1 MSDAMLVRG
10 RWILTG
16 GGEHDPVLHD
26 AAIRIDDGMIAEV
39 GDWET
44 LRARHPDAMILGSG
58 RFAIM
63 PGMVNAHH
71 HSNGVSAIQ
80 QGIRDSL
87 LESWLIS
94 LLLERRLTPRLATLL
109 SAARLLRT
117 GVTSVVDVH
126 SDRGTAQAYAA
137 NAREALAAYDSA
149 GIRVA
154 FAAGLMTQCFLVSG
168 AGEDEKFLAGLPD
181 EDLRRFAARRLP
193 PPDNL
198 DEDDYFGIIDE
209 LWRGHRGH
217 DRIDVWYAPPGPQ
230 WVSDAFMQRIA
241 EEAEAR
247 DTGVQTHVSE
257 SLYEMLHGPR
267 YYGKPTIRHLF
278 DLGVLGPRF
287 SIAHGVWLTELEIEL
302 MADTGA
308 AVSHNPSSNLR
319 LRAGIAPLNAM
330 LASGVTVGLG
340 MDGTTINDDEDY
352 FDEMRLAMRL
362 HRTPRFD
369 GPAPEPARVL
379 EMATAGGARLMRKE
393 GVLGAI
399 APGRAADLVLVDL
412 DRVTWPWVAPEA
424 DPRELLLMR
433 TGAGDV
439 DTVLIGGEVVLE
451 NRRPTRFDIDEAG
464 REAAAMLASQA
475 SMSTDAPMVDRLRRH
490 VEAHYRSWE
499 VPDLVPWTVYN
510 ARGWSPSRPGT
521 TAAHVDRPDARHP
534 RVATW

>member
-10 RWILTG
+10 RWVVTG
-16 GGEHDPVLHD
+16 GGEDDPVLAD
-26 AAIRIDDGMIAEV
+26 AAVRVEDGGIAEV

-44 LRARHPDAMILGSG
+44 LHARHPDAATVGSE
-58 RFAIM
+58 RVAIM

-80 QGIRDSL
+80 QGVQDRL
-87 LESWLIS
+87 LESWLLS
-94 LLLERRLTPRLATLL
+94 LALGRRLTPRLATLL

-126 SDRGTAQAYAA
+126 SDRGTAEAYAA
-137 NAREALAAYDSA
+137 NAREALAAYDDA

-154 FAAGLMTQCFLVSG
+154 FAAGLMMQCFLVSG

-181 EDLRRFAARRLP
+181 EDLRDFAARRLP
-193 PPDNL
+193 PTDDL
-198 DEDDYFGIIDE
+198 SEDDHFGIIDD
-209 LWRGHRGH
+209 LWRRHREH

-241 EEAEAR
+241 EQAEAR

-257 SLYEMLHGPR
+257 SLYEMLHGPL
-267 YYGKPTIRHLF
+267 YYGKPTVRHLF

-287 SIAHGVWLTELEIEL
+287 SIAHGVWLTEPEIEL
-302 MADTGA
+302 MAETGA

-330 LASGVTVGLG
+330 LENGVTVGLG

-369 GPAPEPARVL
+369 GPAPAPAQVL
-379 EMATAGGARLMRKE
+379 EMATTGGARLMGKE
-393 GVLGAI
+393 DTIGAI
-399 APGRAADLVLVDL
+399 APGRAADLVLVGL

-433 TGAGDV
+433 ARAGDV
-439 DTVLIGGEVVLE
+439 DTVMVGGEIVL
-451 NRRPTRFDIDEAG
+451 RGGRPTRFDLDEVAA
-464 REAAAMLASQA
+464 EAVAMLAGQPFR
-475 SMSTDAPMVDRLRRH
+475 STDARMVERLRGH
-490 VEAHYRSWE
+490 VEAYYREWE
-499 VPDLVPWTVYN
+499 VPDLAPWTVYN
-510 ARGWSPSRPGT
+510 AR
-521 TAAHVDRPDARHP
+521 D
-534 RVATW
+534 

>member
-1 MSDAMLVRG
+1 MSDSMLVRG
-10 RWILTG
+10 RWIITG
-16 GGEHDPVLHD
+16 GGDGDPVLND
-26 AAIRIDDGMIAEV
+26 AAVRIEDGTIVEV
-39 GDWET
+39 GDWEM
-44 LRARHPDAMILGSG
+44 LRDQHPGATTLGSE

-71 HSNGVSAIQ
+71 HGNGVSAIQ
-80 QGIRDSL
+80 QGIQDRL
-87 LESWLIS
+87 LESWLLS
-94 LLLERRLTPRLATLL
+94 LSLGRRLTPRLATLL

-126 SDRGTAQAYAA
+126 SDRGTADLYAA
-137 NAREALAAYDSA
+137 NAREALAAYEDA

-168 AGEDEKFLAGLPD
+168 AGEDEKFLTGLPD
-181 EDLRRFAARRLP
+181 DDLRRFAARRLP
-193 PPDNL
+193 RPDSL
-198 DEDDYFGIIDE
+198 GEDDYLGIVDD
-209 LWRGHRGH
+209 LWRRYRGH
-217 DRIDVWYAPPGPQ
+217 GRIDVWYAPPGPQ

-241 EEAEAR
+241 EQVEAR

-257 SLYEMLHGPR
+257 SLYEMLHGPL

-287 SIAHGVWLTELEIEL
+287 SIAHGVWLTESEIEL
-302 MADTGA
+302 MAETGA

-319 LRAGIAPLNAM
+319 LRAGIAPINAM

-369 GPAPEPARVL
+369 GPAPEPARIL

-393 GVLGAI
+393 ATLGAI
-399 APGRAADLVLVDL
+399 APDHAADLVLIDL
-412 DRVTWPWVAPEA
+412 DRVVWPWIAPEA

-433 TGAGDV
+433 AGAADV
-439 DTVLIGGEVVLE
+439 DTVLVGGEVVL
-451 NRRPTRFDIDEAG
+451 RDGRPTRFDLDEVG
-464 REAAAMLASQA
+464 REAAEMLGRQPFRSA
-475 SMSTDAPMVDRLRRH
+475 DARMIERLRRH
-490 VEAHYRSWE
+490 VEAYYLKWE
-499 VPDLVPWTVYN
+499 VPDLAPWTVYN
-510 ARGWSPSRPGT
+510 ARG
-521 TAAHVDRPDARHP
+521 
-534 RVATW
+534 

>member
-10 RWILTG
+10 RWVVTG
-16 GGEHDPVLHD
+16 GGQDDPVLSD
-26 AAIRIDDGMIAEV
+26 AAIRVEDGTIAEV
-39 GDWET
+39 GDWVT
-44 LRARHPDAMILGSG
+44 LRGRHPDAAIFGSEHV
-58 RFAIM
+58 AIM

-80 QGIRDSL
+80 QGVRDRL

-94 LLLERRLTPRLATLL
+94 LSLGRRLATLL

-126 SDRGTAQAYAA
+126 SDRGTAAAYAA
-137 NAREALAAYDSA
+137 NAGEALSAYEDA

-168 AGEDEKFLAGLPD
+168 AGEDERFLAGLPD
-181 EDLRRFAARRLP
+181 DDLRRFAARRLP
-193 PPDNL
+193 RPGNL
-198 DEDDYFGIIDE
+198 DEGDYLGIVDD
-209 LWRGHRGH
+209 LWRRYRMH

-241 EEAEAR
+241 EQAEAR

-257 SLYEMLHGPR
+257 SLYEMLHGPL
-267 YYGKPTIRHLF
+267 YYGKETIRHLY

-287 SIAHGVWLTELEIEL
+287 SIAHGVWLTRPEIEL
-302 MADTGA
+302 MAETGA

-369 GPAPEPARVL
+369 GPAPAPTQVL
-379 EMATAGGARLMRKE
+379 QMATAGGARLMRKE
-393 GVLGAI
+393 GTLGAI

-412 DRVTWPWVAPEA
+412 NRVIWPWVAPEA

-433 TGAGDV
+433 ARAGDV
-439 DTVLIGGEVVLE
+439 DTVIIGGEVVL
-451 NRRPTRFDIDEAG
+451 RDGRPTRFDLDEAAA
-464 REAAAMLASQA
+464 EAAAMLADQPFRSA
-475 SMSTDAPMVDRLRRH
+475 DARMVERLRGH
-490 VEAHYRSWE
+490 VEAYYRNWE
-499 VPDLVPWTVYN
+499 VPDLAPWTVYN
-510 ARGWSPSRPGT
+510 ARG
-521 TAAHVDRPDARHP
+521 
-534 RVATW
+534 

>member
-16 GGEHDPVLHD
+16 GGEHDPVLSD
-26 AAIRIDDGMIAEV
+26 AAIRIDDGTIAEV

-44 LRARHPDAMILGSG
+44 LRDRHPDAAVLGSE
-58 RFAIM
+58 RVAIM

-71 HSNGVSAIQ
+71 HANGVSAIQ
-80 QGIRDSL
+80 QGIRDRL
-87 LESWLIS
+87 LESWLLS
-94 LLLERRLTPRLATLL
+94 LSLGRSLAPRLATLL

-137 NAREALAAYDSA
+137 NAGEALAAYDDA

-181 EDLRRFAARRLP
+181 DDLRRFAARRLP
-193 PPDNL
+193 PPDTL
-198 DEDDYFGIIDE
+198 GEDDYFGIIDD
-209 LWRGHRGH
+209 LWRRYRAH

-230 WVSDAFMQRIA
+230 WVSDSFMQRIA
-241 EEAEAR
+241 EQAEVR

-267 YYGKPTIRHLF
+267 HYGKPTVRHLF

-287 SIAHGVWLTELEIEL
+287 SIAHGVWLTESEIEL
-302 MADTGA
+302 MAETGA

-330 LASGVTVGLG
+330 LAAGVTVGLG

-369 GPAPEPARVL
+369 GPAPEPAKVL
-379 EMATAGGARLMRKE
+379 EMATAGGARLMGKE
-393 GVLGAI
+393 DTIGGI
-399 APGRAADLVLVDL
+399 APGRAADLVLVDP

-424 DPRELLLMR
+424 DSRELLLMR
-433 TGAGDV
+433 AGAGDV
-439 DTVLIGGEVVLE
+439 DTVIIGGEVVL
-451 NRRPTRFDIDEAG
+451 RGGRPTRFDLDEVAG
-464 REAAAMLASQA
+464 EAAAVLRSQPCRSA
-475 SMSTDAPMVDRLRRH
+475 DARMIERLRGH
-490 VEAHYRSWE
+490 IEAYYREWE
-499 VPDLVPWTVYN
+499 VPGLAPWTVYN
-510 ARGWSPSRPGT
+510 ARG
-521 TAAHVDRPDARHP
+521 
-534 RVATW
+534 

>member
-1 MSDAMLVRG
+1 MSDEFLVRG
-10 RWILTG
+10 RWIVTG
-16 GGEHDPVLHD
+16 GAEDDPVLAD
-26 AAIRIDDGMIAEV
+26 AAVRVEDGAIAEI
-39 GDWET
+39 GDWGA
-44 LRARHPDAMILGSG
+44 LRGRHPDATTLGSE
-58 RFAIM
+58 RVAIM

-80 QGIRDSL
+80 QGIRDLL
-87 LESWLIS
+87 LESWLLS
-94 LLLERRLTPRLATLL
+94 LSLGRRLAPRLATLL

-126 SDRGTAQAYAA
+126 SDRGNAEAYAA
-137 NAREALAAYDSA
+137 NAREALDAYDDA

-168 AGEDEKFLAGLPD
+168 AGEDEKFLARLPD
-181 EDLRRFAARRLP
+181 DELRRFAARRLP

-198 DEDDYFGIIDE
+198 DEDDYFGIIDD
-209 LWRGHRGH
+209 LWRRYRGH

-230 WVSDAFMQRIA
+230 WVSDTFMQRIA
-241 EEAEAR
+241 EQAEAR

-257 SLYEMLHGPR
+257 SLYEMLHGPL
-267 YYGKPTIRHLF
+267 YYGKPTVRHLF

-287 SIAHGVWLTELEIEL
+287 SIAHGVWLTQPEIEL
-302 MADTGA
+302 MAETGA

-369 GPAPEPARVL
+369 GPAPEPAQVL
-379 EMATAGGARLMRKE
+379 QMATAGGARLMRKE
-393 GVLGAI
+393 GMLGAI
-399 APGRAADLVLVDL
+399 APGRAADLVLVSL
-412 DRVTWPWVAPEA
+412 DRVAWPWIAPEA

-433 TGAGDV
+433 AGAGDV
-439 DTVLIGGEVVLE
+439 DTVLIGGEVVLR
-451 NRRPTRFDIDEAG
+451 NGRPTRFDVEEVG
-464 REAAAMLASQA
+464 REAAAMLGSQA
-475 SMSTDAPMVDRLRRH
+475 FRSADAAMIERLRRH
-490 VEAHYRSWE
+490 VEAYYEAWE
-499 VPDLVPWTVYN
+499 VPDLTPYTVYN
-510 ARGWSPSRPGT
+510 ARG
-521 TAAHVDRPDARHP
+521 
-534 RVATW
+534 

>member
-1 MSDAMLVRG
+1 MSDATLVRG
-10 RWILTG
+10 RWVVTG
-16 GGEHDPVLHD
+16 SGQGDPVLSD
-26 AAIRIDDGMIAEV
+26 AAVRVVDGRIAEI

-44 LRARHPDAMILGSG
+44 LRGRHPDATLLGSD
-58 RFAIM
+58 RVAIM

-80 QGIRDSL
+80 QGIRDRL
-87 LESWLIS
+87 LESWLLS
-94 LLLERRLTPRLATLL
+94 LSLGRRLSPRLATLL

-126 SDRGTAQAYAA
+126 SDRGTAEAYAA
-137 NAREALAAYDSA
+137 NAGEALAAYDDA

-168 AGEDEKFLAGLPD
+168 AGEDENFLAALPD
-181 EDLRRFAARRLP
+181 DDLRRFAARRLP
-193 PPDNL
+193 SPDNL
-198 DEDDYFGIIDE
+198 GEDDYFGIMDDM
-209 LWRGHRGH
+209 WRRYQGH

-241 EEAEAR
+241 EQAQIR

-257 SLYEMLHGPR
+257 SFYEMLHGPL
-267 YYGKPTIRHLF
+267 YYGTPTIRHLF

-287 SIAHGVWLTELEIEL
+287 SIAHGVWLTEPEIEL
-302 MADTGA
+302 MAETGA

-330 LASGVTVGLG
+330 LANGVTVGLG

-362 HRTPRFD
+362 HRTPHFE
-369 GPAPEPARVL
+369 GPAPEPAQVL
-379 EMATAGGARLMRKE
+379 QMATTGGARLLRKE
-393 GVLGAI
+393 DMLGAI
-399 APGRAADLVLVDL
+399 APGRTADLVLVDL
-412 DRVTWPWVAPEA
+412 DRVTWPWIAPEA

-433 TGAGDV
+433 AGAGDV
-439 DTVLIGGEVVLE
+439 DTVLVGGEVVL
-451 NRRPTRFDIDEAG
+451 RDGRPTRFDLDEVG
-464 REAAAMLASQA
+464 REAAAMLGGQA
-475 SMSTDAPMVDRLRRH
+475 FRSADAAMVERLRRH
-490 VEAHYRSWE
+490 VEAHYQAWE

-510 ARGWSPSRPGT
+510 A
-521 TAAHVDRPDARHP
+521 HV
-534 RVATW
+534 

>member
-1 MSDAMLVRG
+1 MSDATLVRG
-10 RWILTG
+10 RWIVTG
-16 GGEHDPVLHD
+16 GEQDDPVLSD
-26 AAIRIDDGMIAEV
+26 AAVRVEHDTIAEV
-39 GDWET
+39 GDWKT
-44 LRARHPDAMILGSG
+44 LRGRHPDAAVLGSD
-58 RFAIM
+58 RVAIM

-80 QGIRDSL
+80 QGIRDRL

-94 LLLERRLTPRLATLL
+94 LSLGRRLTPRLATLL

-126 SDRGTAQAYAA
+126 SDRGTSDAYAA
-137 NAREALAAYDSA
+137 NAGEALAAYEDA

-168 AGEDEKFLAGLPD
+168 AGEDDRFLAGLPD

-193 PPDNL
+193 RPDSL
-198 DEDDYFGIIDE
+198 DEDDYFGIMDD
-209 LWRGHRGH
+209 LWRRYRTH

-230 WVSDAFMQRIA
+230 WVSDAFMQDIA
-241 EEAEAR
+241 AQAAAR

-267 YYGKPTIRHLF
+267 HYAKTTVRHLF

-287 SIAHGVWLTELEIEL
+287 SIAHGVWLTEPEIEL
-302 MADTGA
+302 MAETGA

-330 LASGVTVGLG
+330 LEAGVTVGLG

-369 GPAPEPARVL
+369 GPAPEPAQVL
-379 EMATAGGARLMRKE
+379 RMATAGGARLMRKE
-393 GVLGAI
+393 DAI
-399 APGRAADLVLVDL
+399 GTIASGRAADLVLVDL
-412 DRVTWPWVAPEA
+412 DRVVWPWVAPES

-433 TGAGDV
+433 AGAGDV
-439 DTVLIGGEVVLE
+439 DTVLVGGDVVLSGG
-451 NRRPTRFDIDEAG
+451 RPTRFDLDEVA
-464 REAAAMLASQA
+464 REAAEVLDGQA
-475 SMSTDAPMVDRLRRH
+475 FRDADARMVERLRGH
-490 VEAHYRSWE
+490 VEAYYRDWE

-510 ARGWSPSRPGT
+510 ARG
-521 TAAHVDRPDARHP
+521 
-534 RVATW
+534 

>member
-1 MSDAMLVRG
+1 MSDATLIRG
-10 RWILTG
+10 RWVVTG
-16 GGEHDPVLHD
+16 GGEDDPVLSD
-26 AAIRIDDGMIAEV
+26 AAVRIEDDMIAEI

-44 LRARHPDAMILGSG
+44 LRSRHPDAAIFGSD
-58 RFAIM
+58 RVAIM

-80 QGIRDSL
+80 QGIRDRL
-87 LESWLIS
+87 LESWLLS
-94 LLLERRLTPRLATLL
+94 LSLGRSLTPRLATLL

-126 SDRGTAQAYAA
+126 SDRGTPEAYAA
-137 NAREALAAYDSA
+137 NAGEALAAYEDA

-181 EDLRRFAARRLP
+181 DDLRRFAARRLP
-193 PPDNL
+193 QPDNL
-198 DEDDYFGIIDE
+198 GEDDYFGIVDD
-209 LWRGHRGH
+209 LWRRYQAH

-230 WVSDAFMQRIA
+230 WVSDSFMQRIA
-241 EEAEAR
+241 EQAEAR

-257 SLYEMLHGPR
+257 SFYEMLHGPR
-267 YYGKPTIRHLF
+267 HYGTPTIRHLF

-287 SIAHGVWLTELEIEL
+287 SIAHGVWLTEPEVEL
-302 MADTGA
+302 MARTGA

-330 LASGVTVGLG
+330 LANGVTVGLG

-369 GPAPEPARVL
+369 GPAPSPAQVL
-379 EMATAGGARLMRKE
+379 EMATTGGARLMRKE
-393 GVLGAI
+393 DTLGAI
-399 APGRAADLVLVDL
+399 ASGRAADLVLIDL
-412 DRVTWPWVAPEA
+412 DRVGWPWVAPEA

-433 TGAGDV
+433 AGAEDV
-439 DTVLIGGEVVLE
+439 DTVIIGGEVVL
-451 NRRPTRFDIDEAG
+451 RDGRPTCFDLDDVAA
-464 REAAAMLASQA
+464 EAAAMLSRQPFR
-475 SMSTDAPMVDRLRRH
+475 TEDARMVERLRRR
-490 VEAHYRSWE
+490 VEAYYVSWE
-499 VPDLVPWTVYN
+499 VPHLAPWTVYN
-510 ARGWSPSRPGT
+510 ARG
-521 TAAHVDRPDARHP
+521 
-534 RVATW
+534 

>member
-10 RWILTG
+10 RWIVTG
-16 GGEHDPVLHD
+16 GGDGDSVLND
-26 AAIRIDDGMIAEV
+26 AAVRVENGTIAEV

-44 LRARHPDAMILGSG
+44 LRDQHPDATTLGSD
-58 RFAIM
+58 RVAVT
-63 PGMVNAHH
+63 PGLVNAHH

-80 QGIRDSL
+80 QGIQDRL

-94 LLLERRLTPRLATLL
+94 LSLGRRLTPRLATLL

-117 GVTSVVDVH
+117 GITSVVDVH
-126 SDRGTAQAYAA
+126 SDRGTAEAYAA
-137 NAREALAAYDSA
+137 NAREALAAYDDS

-168 AGEDEKFLAGLPD
+168 AGEDEKFLADLPD
-181 EDLRRFAARRLP
+181 EDLRRFAARPLP
-193 PPDNL
+193 RPDNL
-198 DEDDYFGIIDE
+198 GEDDYFGIIDD
-209 LWRGHRGH
+209 LWRGYRGH

-241 EEAEAR
+241 EQAEAR

-287 SIAHGVWLTELEIEL
+287 SIAHGVWLTQPEIEL
-302 MADTGA
+302 MAETGA

-352 FDEMRLAMRL
+352 FAEMRLAMRL

-369 GPAPEPARVL
+369 GPAPEPAQVL
-379 EMATAGGARLMRKE
+379 QMATTGGARLLRKE
-393 GVLGAI
+393 GSLGAI
-399 APGRAADLVLVDL
+399 APGRAADLVLVKL
-412 DRVTWPWVAPEA
+412 DRVTWPWIAPET

-433 TGAGDV
+433 VGAGDV
-439 DTVLIGGEVVLE
+439 DTVLVGGEVVF
-451 NRRPTRFDIDEAG
+451 RDGRPTRFDLDEVG
-464 REAAAMLASQA
+464 REAAEMLGSQTFRSA
-475 SMSTDAPMVDRLRRH
+475 DARLLERLRGH
-490 VEAHYRSWE
+490 VEAYYLHWE
-499 VPDLVPWTVYN
+499 MPDLAPWTVYN
-510 ARGWSPSRPGT
+510 TRG
-521 TAAHVDRPDARHP
+521 
-534 RVATW
+534 

>member
-1 MSDAMLVRG
+1 MSESMLVRG
-10 RWILTG
+10 RWIVTG
-16 GGEHDPVLHD
+16 GAEADPVLND
-26 AAIRIDDGMIAEV
+26 AAVRVENGSVVEI
-39 GDWET
+39 GDWAT
-44 LRARHPDAMILGSG
+44 LRGRHPDATSLGSE
-58 RFAIM
+58 RFAVM

-80 QGIRDSL
+80 QGVRDRL
-87 LESWLIS
+87 LESWLLS
-94 LLLERRLTPRLATLL
+94 LTLGRGLTPRLSTLL

-126 SDRGTAQAYAA
+126 SDRGTAEVYAA
-137 NAREALAAYDSA
+137 NAREALAAYDAA

-168 AGEDEKFLAGLPD
+168 AGEDEDEKFLAGLPD
-181 EDLRRFAARRLP
+181 EDLRGFAARRLP
-193 PPDNL
+193 SPDNL
-198 DEDDYFGIIDE
+198 GEDDYFGIVDD
-209 LWRGHRGH
+209 LWRRHRGH

-230 WVSDAFMQRIA
+230 WVSDSFMQRIA
-241 EEAEAR
+241 EQAEAR

-257 SLYEMLHGPR
+257 SLYEMLHGPL
-267 YYGKPTIRHLF
+267 YYEKPTVRHLF

-287 SIAHGVWLTELEIEL
+287 SIAHGVWLTEREIEL

-369 GPAPEPARVL
+369 GPAPEPAQVL
-379 EMATAGGARLMRKE
+379 QMATAGGARLMRKE
-393 GVLGAI
+393 GMLGAI
-399 APGRAADLVLVDL
+399 APGGAADLVLVDL

-433 TGAGDV
+433 ARAGDV
-439 DTVLIGGEVVLE
+439 DTVMVGGEIVL
-451 NRRPTRFDIDEAG
+451 RGGQPTRFNLDEIAG
-464 REAAAMLASQA
+464 EAAAMLGGQPFRSD
-475 SMSTDAPMVDRLRRH
+475 DARMIERLRPH
-490 VEAHYRSWE
+490 IEAYYRKWD
-499 VPDLVPWTVYN
+499 VPDLVPYTVYN
-510 ARGWSPSRPGT
+510 ARG
-521 TAAHVDRPDARHP
+521 
-534 RVATW
+534 

>member
-1 MSDAMLVRG
+1 MSDATLVRG
-10 RWILTG
+10 RWVITG
-16 GGEHDPVLHD
+16 GGQDDPVLSN
-26 AAIRIDDGMIAEV
+26 AAIRIEEGAIAET

-44 LRARHPDAMILGSG
+44 LRARHPDATTLGSE
-58 RFAIM
+58 RFAVM
-63 PGMVNAHH
+63 PGMINAHH
-71 HSNGVSAIQ
+71 HSNGVSAVQ
-80 QGIRDSL
+80 QGVRDRL

-94 LLLERRLTPRLATLL
+94 LSLGRRLAPRLATLL

-126 SDRGTAQAYAA
+126 SDRGTAAAYAA
-137 NAREALAAYDSA
+137 NAGEALTAYEDA

-154 FAAGLMTQCFLVSG
+154 FAAGLMTQCFIVSG

-181 EDLRRFAARRLP
+181 DDLRRFAARRLP
-193 PPDNL
+193 RPDNL
-198 DEDDYFGIIDE
+198 GEDDYFGIIDD
-209 LWRGHRGH
+209 LWRRYRGH

-241 EEAEAR
+241 QQAEAR

-257 SLYEMLHGPR
+257 SLYEMLHGPL

-287 SIAHGVWLTELEIEL
+287 SIAHGVWLTRPEIEL
-302 MADTGA
+302 MAETGA

-369 GPAPEPARVL
+369 GPAPAPTQVL
-379 EMATAGGARLMRKE
+379 QMATAGGARLMRKE
-393 GVLGAI
+393 GTLGAI

-412 DRVTWPWVAPEA
+412 NRVIWPWVAPEA

-433 TGAGDV
+433 ARAGDV
-439 DTVLIGGEVVLE
+439 DTVIIGGEVVL
-451 NRRPTRFDIDEAG
+451 RDGRPTRFDLD
-464 REAAAMLASQA
+464 EAAAEAVAMLADQPFRSA
-475 SMSTDAPMVDRLRRH
+475 DARMVARLREH
-490 VEAHYRSWE
+490 VEAYYRDWE
-499 VPDLVPWTVYN
+499 VPELAPWTVYN
-510 ARGWSPSRPGT
+510 ARG
-521 TAAHVDRPDARHP
+521 
-534 RVATW
+534 

>member
-1 MSDAMLVRG
+1 MSDATLVRG
-10 RWILTG
+10 RWVVTG
-16 GGEHDPVLHD
+16 GGQDDPVLGD
-26 AAIRIDDGMIAEV
+26 AAIRIEDGTIAAV

-44 LRARHPDAMILGSG
+44 LRDRHPDAAILGSE
-58 RFAIM
+58 RVAVM

-80 QGIRDSL
+80 QGIEDRL
-87 LESWLIS
+87 LESWLLS
-94 LLLERRLTPRLATLL
+94 LSLGRRLAPRLATLL

-126 SDRGTAQAYAA
+126 SDRGTAEAYAA
-137 NAREALAAYDSA
+137 NAGEALAAYDDA

-181 EDLRRFAARRLP
+181 DELRRFAARRMP

-198 DEDDYFGIIDE
+198 SEDDYFGIIDD
-209 LWRGHRGH
+209 LWRRYRGH

-230 WVSDAFMQRIA
+230 WVSDSFMQRIA
-241 EEAEAR
+241 EQAETRA
-247 DTGVQTHVSE
+247 TGVQTHVSE
-257 SLYEMLHGPR
+257 SFYEMLHGPL
-267 YYGKPTIRHLF
+267 YYGKPTVRHLF

-287 SIAHGVWLTELEIEL
+287 SIAHGVWLTEPEIEL
-302 MADTGA
+302 MARTGA

-369 GPAPEPARVL
+369 EPAPESAQVL
-379 EMATAGGARLMRKE
+379 EMAMAGGARLMRKE
-393 GVLGAI
+393 DTIGAI

-412 DRVTWPWVAPEA
+412 DRVAWPWVAPEA

-433 TGAGDV
+433 AGAGDV
-439 DTVLIGGEVVLE
+439 DTVLVGGEVVL
-451 NRRPTRFDIDEAG
+451 RDGRPTRFDLDEVG
-464 REAAAMLASQA
+464 REAAAMLGSQPFRSA
-475 SMSTDAPMVDRLRRH
+475 DARLIERLRGH
-490 VEAHYRSWE
+490 VEAYYLNWE
-499 VPDLVPWTVYN
+499 LPDLAPWTVYN
-510 ARGWSPSRPGT
+510 TRG
-521 TAAHVDRPDARHP
+521 
-534 RVATW
+534 

>member
-1 MSDAMLVRG
+1 MSDEFLVRG
-10 RWILTG
+10 RWIVTG
-16 GGEHDPVLHD
+16 GAEDDPVLAD
-26 AAIRIDDGMIAEV
+26 AAVRVEDGAIAEI
-39 GDWET
+39 GDWGA
-44 LRARHPDAMILGSG
+44 LRGRHPDATTLGSE
-58 RFAIM
+58 RVAIM

-80 QGIRDSL
+80 QGIRDLL
-87 LESWLIS
+87 LESWLLS
-94 LLLERRLTPRLATLL
+94 LSLGRRLAPRLATLL

-126 SDRGTAQAYAA
+126 SDRGNAEAYAA
-137 NAREALAAYDSA
+137 NAREALDAYDDA

-168 AGEDEKFLAGLPD
+168 AGEDEKFLARLPD
-181 EDLRRFAARRLP
+181 DELRRFAARRLP

-198 DEDDYFGIIDE
+198 DEDDYFGIIDD
-209 LWRGHRGH
+209 LWRRYRGH

-230 WVSDAFMQRIA
+230 WVSDTFMQRIA
-241 EEAEAR
+241 EQAEAR

-257 SLYEMLHGPR
+257 SLYEMLHGPL
-267 YYGKPTIRHLF
+267 YYGKPTVRHLF

-287 SIAHGVWLTELEIEL
+287 SIAHGVWLTRPEIEL
-302 MADTGA
+302 MAETGA

-369 GPAPEPARVL
+369 GPAPEPAQVL
-379 EMATAGGARLMRKE
+379 RMATAGGARLMRKE
-393 GVLGAI
+393 STIGAI
-399 APGRAADLVLVDL
+399 APGRAADLVLIDL
-412 DRVTWPWVAPEA
+412 DRVTWPWIAPEA

-433 TGAGDV
+433 AGAGDV
-439 DTVLIGGEVVLE
+439 DTVLIGGEVVLR
-451 NRRPTRFDIDEAG
+451 NGRPTRFDLEEVG
-464 REAAAMLASQA
+464 REAAAMLGSQA
-475 SMSTDAPMVDRLRRH
+475 FRSADAAMIERLRRH
-490 VEAHYRSWE
+490 VEAYYEAWE
-499 VPDLVPWTVYN
+499 VPGLAPWTVYN
-510 ARGWSPSRPGT
+510 TRG
-521 TAAHVDRPDARHP
+521 
-534 RVATW
+534 

>member
-1 MSDAMLVRG
+1 MSDTMLVRG
-10 RWILTG
+10 RWIVTG
-16 GGEHDPVLHD
+16 GGEGDPVLSD
-26 AAIRIDDGMIAEV
+26 SAVRIEDGAIAEV

-44 LRARHPDAMILGSG
+44 LRGRHPDAAVLGSD
-58 RFAIM
+58 RVAVM

-80 QGIRDSL
+80 QGIRDRL

-94 LLLERRLTPRLATLL
+94 LSLGRRLTPRLATLL

-181 EDLRRFAARRLP
+181 EDLRRFASRRLP

-198 DEDDYFGIIDE
+198 DEDDYLGIIDD
-209 LWRGHRGH
+209 LWSDHRGH

-230 WVSDAFMQRIA
+230 WVSDTFMQRIA
-241 EEAEAR
+241 EQAEAR

-257 SLYEMLHGPR
+257 SLYEMLHGPL

-287 SIAHGVWLTELEIEL
+287 SIAHGVWLTEPEIEL
-302 MADTGA
+302 MAETGA

-369 GPAPEPARVL
+369 GPAPEPAQVL
-379 EMATAGGARLMRKE
+379 EMATTGGARLMRKE
-393 GVLGAI
+393 DTIGAI
-399 APGRAADLVLVDL
+399 APGRAADLVLIDP
-412 DRVTWPWVAPEA
+412 DRVAWPWIAPEA

-433 TGAGDV
+433 AGAGDV
-439 DTVLIGGEVVLE
+439 DTVMVGGEVVL
-451 NRRPTRFDIDEAG
+451 RDGRPTRFDLEEVAS
-464 REAAAMLASQA
+464 EAAEMLAGQPFRSE
-475 SMSTDAPMVDRLRRH
+475 DARMVERLRGH
-490 VEAHYRSWE
+490 IEAYYREWE
-499 VPDLVPWTVYN
+499 VPDLAPWTVYN
-510 ARGWSPSRPGT
+510 ARG
-521 TAAHVDRPDARHP
+521 
-534 RVATW
+534 